1 MGEGHMIESAR
12 DPHCPKVSH
21 MSFSETNTDLK
32 TINKTT
38 NIRIWFYFL
47 YSRASKKTS
56 ANYR

>member
-1 MGEGHMIESAR
+1 MIESAR

>member
-1 MGEGHMIESAR
+1 MIESAR

-21 MSFSETNTDLK
+21 MSVSETNTDLN

-38 NIRIWFYFL
+38 NICIWFYFL
-47 YSRASKKTS
+47 YSRASRRTS